1 MRCHIPSSSAITPPG
16 QPSAVRGFTL
26 IELMITVAVVAI
38 LAAVALPSYRNY
50 VIRGHLATL
59 TNDLQAT
66 RAKMEQFY
74 QDNRTYVTSTS
85 AVAPCTATASTYT
98 NPTPYSL
105 VCSGISSTAFTAT
118 ATGSG
123 VIAGFSYTID
133 QSDSKTSTLSTAW
146 GGTTAACWIMRQGDT
161 C

>member
-1 MRCHIPSSSAITPPG
+1 MRFKPPSFAPVHPPD
-16 QPSAVRGFTL
+16 QPSMTRGFTL

-50 VIRGHLATL
+50 VIRGHLAAL

-74 QDNRTYVTSTS
+74 QDNRTYATSTS
-85 AVAPCTATASTYT
+85 AVAPCTATANTYT
-98 NPTPYSL
+98 SPTPYAL
-105 VCSGISSTAFTAT
+105 VCSNISSTSFTAT

-146 GGTTAACWIMRQGDT
+146 GGTTSACWIMRQGDA

>member
-1 MRCHIPSSSAITPPG
+1 
-16 QPSAVRGFTL
+16 
-26 IELMITVAVVAI
+26 MITVAVVAI

-66 RAKMEQFY
+66 RAQMEQFY
-74 QDNRTYVTSTS
+74 QDNRTYKTTST
-85 AVAPCTATASTYT
+85 ATPPCTATAT
-98 NPTPYSL
+98 NHTSPTPYSV
-105 VCSGISSTAFTAT
+105 VCSNIDVATFTAT